1 MRKFVSL
8 GITRGVLGGAAG
20 TGAGVGITMLIR
32 LALGLPAW
40 NSGPVWAAGI
50 LAGVVGY
57 LAALG
62 LFNYW
67 ICWFFGAAETE
78 EQPPESRSWTR
89 YLNVSTNHKVI
100 GVQYLA
106 TALVFLPFAVILQL
120 VARTDMSKLSA
131 AFLSTEAYTSI
142 ISDHGIVMLF
152 IVAIPAFAGLM
163 NYFVPL
169 QIGARD
175 MAFPRLNALSF
186 WLVPAAGLLMVSA
199 LFAGGFDTGW
209 TIYPPLSTSY
219 QPLGMNLVLIGA
231 YLAGFSSILSAVN
244 ILATVLKLRAP
255 GMGLFRM
262 PLFSWT
268 AIATTILSLLFTQ
281 FVAMALLFVLLE
293 RLTGMGFY
301 NPAAG
306 GQVLLYQ
313 YMFWF
318 YSHPATYIFA
328 LPGLGIISEVI
339 PVFARKPLFGY
350 KGVAVSSLGI
360 AIGGTLV
367 FGHHMFA
374 AGMPALLRIP
384 FMITTMLVA
393 VPTGV
398 KVFAWLATAWGGKL
412 RLKPPLLFAFSAI
425 ILFLIGGLTGVIQA
439 VVPAD
444 LYVHD
449 TYWIVAHF
457 HSVLFGGFL
466 FPLMAGIYYWFPKM
480 SGHMLQDKLGK
491 IQWGLMTAGS
501 ALLILPM
508 FALGLEGMRRRVA
521 DYDPTPGFQS
531 MHLTTAIGGFLIF
544 FGLVILFYNI
554 LRSLRRGALAGNDPW
569 EGKTLEWQV
578 SSPPPAENFL
588 RAPLVVG
595 PPYDYGVTGSV
606 HAVFPD
612 KAGQAQ
618 GSAEN

>member
-1 MRKFVSL
+1 MKKLISL
-8 GITRGVLGGAAG
+8 GVVRGVLGGLTG
-20 TGAGVGITMLIR
+20 TGAGVGVAMLMR
-32 LALGLPAW
+32 QAMGLPAW
-40 NSGPVWAAGI
+40 NAGPVWAAGI
-50 LAGVVGY
+50 LAGVMGY
-57 LAALG
+57 LLALG

-67 ICWFFGAAETE
+67 ARWFIGTAEKAQPAA
-78 EQPPESRSWTR
+78 PEHSWTR
-89 YLNVSTNHKVI
+89 FLNVSTDHKTI
-100 GVQYLA
+100 GIQYLA
-106 TALVFLPFAVILQL
+106 TALIFLPVAVILQL
-120 VARTDMSKLSA
+120 ITRVDMARVGLTLSA
-131 AFLSTEAYTSI
+131 ETYTSF

-186 WLVPAAGLLMVSA
+186 WLVPAAGTLMVAA
-199 LFAGGFDTGW
+199 LGAGGFDTGW
-209 TIYPPLSTSY
+209 TIYPPLSASY
-219 QPLGMNLVLIGA
+219 QTLGMNLVLIGA
-231 YLAGFSSILSAVN
+231 YLAGLSSILSAIN
-244 ILATVLKLRAP
+244 ILSTVIKMRAP

-262 PLFSWT
+262 PLFVWT
-268 AIATTILSLLFTQ
+268 AISTTILSLLFTQ

-293 RLTGMGFY
+293 RLTGMPFY
-301 NPAAG
+301 NTSGG
-306 GQVLLYQ
+306 GQPLLYQ
-313 YMFWF
+313 YMLWF

-350 KGVAVSSLGI
+350 KAVAVSSLGI

-384 FMITTMLVA
+384 FMISTMLVA

-398 KVFAWLATAWGGKL
+398 KVFAWVATAWGGKL
-412 RLKPPLLFAFSAI
+412 RMGSPLLFVLSAI
-425 ILFLIGGLTGVIQA
+425 VIFLIGGLTGVIQA

-480 SGHMLQDKLGK
+480 SGRRMDEKLGRT
-491 IQWGLMTAGS
+491 QWWLMTLGS

-508 FALGLEGMRRRVA
+508 FLLGLEGLRRRVA
-521 DYDPTPGFQS
+521 GYDPLPGFQF
-531 MHLTTAIGGFLIF
+531 MHILTAIGGFLIF
-544 FGLVILFYNI
+544 FGLLILFYNM
-554 LRSLRRGALAGNDPW
+554 LCSYRRGDVAGNNPW
-569 EGKTLEWQV
+569 EGRTLEWMV
-578 SSPPPAENFL
+578 SSPPPAENFESI
-588 RAPLVVG
+588 PQVVG
-595 PPYDYGVTGSV
+595 PPYEFGVQGAV
-606 HAVFPD
+606 HAILPENNSG
-612 KAGQAQ
+612 KGQ
-618 GSAEN
+618 